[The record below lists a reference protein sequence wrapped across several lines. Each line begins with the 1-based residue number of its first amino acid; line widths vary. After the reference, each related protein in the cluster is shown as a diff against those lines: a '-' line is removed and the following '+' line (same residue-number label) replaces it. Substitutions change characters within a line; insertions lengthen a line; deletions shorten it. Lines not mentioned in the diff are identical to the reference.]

1 MGDRDRE
8 RRRLTEA
15 SRHVA
20 ELGDRITAQE
30 AKVAKLDQDGRATG
44 EALRLLESFRIMLK
58 QARIHELML
67 LKRLSAAPP
76 TSA

>member
-8 RRRLTEA
+8 RRRFEEA
-15 SRHVA
+15 ARHVA
-20 ELGDRITAQE
+20 ELGSRITAQE
-30 AKVAKLDQDGRATG
+30 ARVAKLDQDGRATA

-67 LKRLSAAPP
+67 LKRLSAVPP